1 MQKTDIFGN
10 TLRIWRTIYYEYVAY
25 RENSVNED
33 TPSDNLT
40 VDIMFRQQAGLLGR
54 VAVGMGLSADEGQ
67 DVLQD
72 VFAGLLEAGPKF
84 EGTEHLRRWLMRVTV
99 NRCIVEFRRRKSR
112 RRRILEFFRRSPR
125 DRTVSAGPEKV
136 TIATEE
142 REAVL
147 EGLDKMDELYRVPL
161 VLKYYCGFNA
171 SEIGKSLDLKPGTVR
186 KRLCE
191 GRTLLAKTLLEMG
204 VRP

>member
-1 MQKTDIFGN
+1 M
-10 TLRIWRTIYYEYVAY
+10 
-25 RENSVNED
+25 NED
-33 TPSDNLT
+33 TSGENLT
-40 VDIMFRQQAGLLGR
+40 VDIIFRQQAGLLGQ

-72 VFAGLLEAGPKF
+72 VFVGLLEAGPKF
-84 EGTEHLRRWLMRVTV
+84 DSTEHLRRWLLRVTV

-112 RRRILEFFRRSPR
+112 SRRILEFFRRLPE
-125 DRTVSAGPEKV
+125 DRTIQAGPEKV

-161 VLKYYCGFNA
+161 VLKYFCGLNA
-171 SEIGKSLDLKPGTVR
+171 TEIGTSLDLKPGTVR

>member
-1 MQKTDIFGN
+1 
-10 TLRIWRTIYYEYVAY
+10 
-25 RENSVNED
+25 VNED
-33 TPSDNLT
+33 TSFENLT
-40 VDIMFRQQAGLLGR
+40 VDIIFRQQAGLLGQ

-72 VFAGLLEAGPKF
+72 VFVGLLEAGTKF

-99 NRCIVEFRRRKSR
+99 NRCILEFRRRKGRS
-112 RRRILEFFRRSPR
+112 RRILEFFRRRPE

-136 TIATEE
+136 TIQAEE
-142 REAVL
+142 RDVVR
-147 EGLDKMDELYRVPL
+147 EGLGKMDELLRVPL
-161 VLKYYCGFNA
+161 VLKYFCGMNA
-171 SEIGKSLDLKPGTVR
+171 TEIGKTLDLKPGTVR
-186 KRLCE
+186 KRLSD